1 MQLNEYIDNKLVHSI
16 HTSGRKSYRGCRRR
30 WNWIYNDYYYPNVS
44 AKPLEFGVAFH
55 KAMESGYDPKL
66 PKQDFAL
73 RLAAAKVAFKKVV
86 EEQLKKFKANPNNTL
101 SPEEAD
107 ADYKERIK
115 LGLGMLNYF
124 FTEVSPKVD
133 QGFTVYATEV
143 AFEVPI
149 AGPNGEQ
156 LWCTCNDCWR
166 RYSNYHKA
174 NPTVARWPE
183 GPIGVKIVDEE
194 AHRAM
199 WQGLPVTYG
208 GRIDLLVQDEDG
220 GIWIVDWKT
229 AAQITKEENA
239 EFLSLDDQITSYVWA
254 LWLLGLDVKGFIY
267 VEIKKGYPQEPEPL
281 TRRYKGRLF
290 STNKMMDFEAE
301 LYEKTVKENDPD
313 AYLNGLYD
321 EFIEYLRTEGTG
333 RFTFWHQQ
341 HRNHEELAEA
351 GRNIFFEAEEMTD
364 PKTRIYPNA
373 GKFNCGTCA
382 FIIPCQAKN
391 RGEDVDYM
399 LLSMFDKRTRHYY
412 EEAEPSTDKRRD

>member
-1 MQLNEYIDNKLVHSI
+1 MQLSEYIDNKLVHSI

-30 WNWIYNDYYYPNVS
+30 WDWIYNQYFYPNVS

-55 KAMESGYDPKL
+55 KAMEAGYDPKL
-66 PKQDFAL
+66 PKMDFAL

-86 EEQLKKFKANPNNTL
+86 EEQLKKFKDNPNNTL

-133 QGFTVYATEV
+133 SGFTVYASEI

-149 AGPNGEQ
+149 VSPEGEQ
-156 LWCTCNDCWR
+156 LWCKCDDCWR
-166 RYSNYHKA
+166 RFRNWSRQN
-174 NPTVARWPE
+174 WPE
-183 GPIGVKIVDEE
+183 WEADFARLNEDEDDY
-194 AHRAM
+194 RQSG
-199 WQGLPVTYG
+199 WVGLPVTYG

-254 LWLLGLDVKGFIY
+254 LWLLGLDVRGFIY

-290 STNKMMDFEAE
+290 STNKQQDFEAD
-301 LYEKTVKENDPD
+301 LYETTVKENDPQ
-313 AYLNGLYD
+313 AYHDGLYD
-321 EFIEYLRTEGTG
+321 EFLEYLRAEGATK
-333 RFTFWHQQ
+333 FTFWHQQ
-341 HRNHEELAEA
+341 HRNHEELEEA
-351 GRNIFFEAEEMTD
+351 GRNIFYEAEEMTD

-391 RGEDVDYM
+391 RGEDVEYM
-399 LLSMFDKRTRHYY
+399 LLSMFDKRKRHYY
-412 EEAEPSTDKRRD
+412 EDAEPSTDKRRD